1 MLSQSLTLRDKVMG
15 QKVIVFGGAGFIGTH
30 LLRRLA
36 ADARYSD
43 LYCLDV
49 AEPKNPVAGVRYVKC
64 DVRNAIPP
72 DLCGQGE
79 ADIFNLAAVH
89 TTPGHE
95 DWEYFWTNVS
105 GAVNVCDFATSIGAN
120 RITFTSSISV
130 YGPAEEPK
138 DEDCELVPESAYGRS
153 KSLAENVH
161 KLWQSER
168 GHERIVTIVRPA
180 VIYGAGEH
188 GNFTRLARL
197 MQRGLFVY
205 PGRTDT
211 VKACGYVEDLVSS
224 MFYVQ
229 SRNTGLNIYNFCYPQ
244 AYTTEQICASF
255 SEVAHFKK
263 PSIVIPTFAIMAAAV
278 FFELLNAVG
287 IKTSINR
294 ARVSKLLHSTNIVPR
309 QLMQS
314 GFQYAFDL
322 KSSLAHWKASSPAHS
337 FE

>member
-1 MLSQSLTLRDKVMG
+1 MP

-30 LLRRLA
+30 LLSRLA
-36 ADARYSD
+36 AAGSQAE
-43 LYCLDV
+43 LYCLDI
-49 AEPKNPVAGVRYVKC
+49 AEPQSPVAGVRYVPC
-64 DVRNAIPP
+64 DVRHPVPP
-72 DLCGQGE
+72 DICGGGPAE
-79 ADIFNLAAVH
+79 IFNLAAVH

-105 GAVNVCDFATSIGAN
+105 GAVNVCNFASGVGAT

-130 YGPAEEPK
+130 YGPSEDAK
-138 DEDCELVPESAYGRS
+138 DEECELHPESAYGRS
-153 KSLAENVH
+153 KYLAESVH
-161 KLWQSER
+161 RIWQAER
-168 GHERIVTIVRPA
+168 SDQRAVTIVRPA
-180 VIYGAGEH
+180 VIYGVGEH

-224 MFYVQ
+224 MLFMQ
-229 SRNTGLNIYNFCYPQ
+229 SRNIGLNVYNFCYPQ
-244 AYTTEQICASF
+244 PYTTEQICASF
-255 SEVAHFKK
+255 CEVAHFKK

-278 FFELLNAVG
+278 AFEALGAVG
-287 IKTSINR
+287 LRTSINR
-294 ARVSKLLHSTNIVPR
+294 ARVRKLQYSTHIVPR
-309 QLMQS
+309 RLVQS

-322 KSSLAHWKASSPAHS
+322 RSSLAHWKASSPAHV